1 MADPLIILAAPR
13 SFTSVVCAMLGQ
25 HPQMYGLPELNLFV
39 AGSMRER
46 SALTDR
52 LPVMNDGL
60 LRATA
65 QVIAG
70 EQTPQSITLARQWL
84 AVRAASSCTG
94 VFHELAFLL
103 DPRVPVEKSPMTVL
117 HVEYLQRLRR
127 EVPRARYL
135 HLVRHPR
142 SQGESMWNFG
152 MYAGWRLR
160 AIDYA
165 TDPPSLDVQ
174 VAWYRLNMNI
184 ITFLDGVARDLQIM
198 LRGEEL
204 LANPDAYLAD
214 IAGWLGLR
222 TDAPAIEAMKHP
234 ERSVF
239 ARLGPPGARF
249 GNDPEFLEHPELRPD
264 SRPVPRLDGPV
275 PWRRDGAGLSA
286 DVRRLAE
293 EFGYA

>member
-1 MADPLIILAAPR
+1 
-13 SFTSVVCAMLGQ
+13 
-25 HPQMYGLPELNLFV
+25 MYGLPELNLFV

-46 SALTDR
+46 SGLIDR
-52 LPVMNDGL
+52 LPTMNDGL

-70 EQTPQSITLARQWL
+70 EQTSQTIALARQWL
-84 AVRAASSCTG
+84 AVRAESSCTG
-94 VFHELAFLL
+94 VFHELAAFL

-117 HVEYLQRLRR
+117 HAEYLQRLRR

-142 SQGESMWNFG
+142 TQGESMWNFG
-152 MYAGWRLR
+152 GMYAGWRLG

-165 TDPPSLDVQ
+165 TEPPSLDVQ
-174 VAWYRLNMNI
+174 LAWYRLNMNI

-204 LANPDAYLAD
+204 LADPDKYLRE
-214 IAGWLGLR
+214 IAEWLGLR
-222 TDAPAIEAMKHP
+222 TDVQAIESMKHP
-234 ERSVF
+234 ERSPF
-239 ARLGPPGARF
+239 ACIGPSGAQF
-249 GNDPEFLEHPELRPD
+249 GNDPDFLANPKLRKGP
-264 SRPVPRLDGPV
+264 PRTRGFDGPV
-275 PWRRDGAGLSA
+275 PWRRDGAGLSP

-293 EFGYA
+293 DFGYA